1 MAIYRCIGRGVTNS
15 SGVATLNRSCDG
27 TQSYNYGYKG
37 QGRGLVNFVASAE
50 NPSAINSSSDVSN
63 TYPVWDTL
71 FYDDARDGHQ
81 NSNWTSS
88 GSPTVTANENGTLI
102 SNTAS
107 SIYTASATLTGDFEA
122 TLYVQDIVRGVRV
135 GLNSSN
141 GSTRS
146 TIYNTGYVKIQR
158 ISNVP
163 KIYFSSDGSTWTETT
178 YDLDT
183 LTSADCNFFF
193 FLYTSGGNEVAI
205 RFRDLKIYHI

>member
-1 MAIYRCIGRGVTNS
+1 MKKLIGYGYTNS
-15 SGVATLNRSCDG
+15 SGVATMSKNASGGNVSGYTG
-27 TQSYNYGYKG
+27 TGA
-37 QGRGLVNFVASAE
+37 GLMNFRAE
-50 NPSAINSSSDVSN
+50 MHDDSTVVSN

>member
-1 MAIYRCIGRGVTNS
+1 MKKLIGYGYTNS
-15 SGVATLNRSCDG
+15 SGVATMTKDASGEDIDG
-27 TQSYNYGYKG
+27 YTGVG
-37 QGRGLVNFVASAE
+37 AGVMNFRAE
-50 NPSAINSSSDVSN
+50 MHDDSTVVSN

-122 TLYVQDIVRGVRV
+122 TLYDQDIVRGVRV